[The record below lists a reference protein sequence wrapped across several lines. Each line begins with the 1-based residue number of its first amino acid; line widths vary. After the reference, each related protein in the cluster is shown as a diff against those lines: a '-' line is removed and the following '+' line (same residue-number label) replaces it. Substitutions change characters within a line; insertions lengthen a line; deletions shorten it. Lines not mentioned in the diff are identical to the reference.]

1 MSSTGRSMAANTK
14 AGRRNGSFKRSQ
26 DAMTER
32 SQRHKSKG
40 KRNGGGRSYQSRE
53 FKPDQ
58 RIYTVL
64 ISTRGGTAVYKAWEK
79 NDDAMNAHFGAADR
93 AGKRYFSFKDCRGK
107 ELTNVDL
114 QAGWRYKMTLRWN
127 DKKIARDGSEGD
139 WQDIRQWYQER
150 DAKRSSARFQEDRR
164 ADLEEEDEEC
174 QTPPRYLQDGEI
186 NDVNS
191 FPSLPSVRVVINA
204 KGEKSEPAVKI
215 HTEEGEHT
223 VDGWGSDEEETC
235 TSRGGDVVASLEKE
249 KAELLEMLADE

>member
-1 MSSTGRSMAANTK
+1 MAANTK

-26 DAMTER
+26 DAMTDR
-32 SQRHKSKG
+32 SQRNKGRG
-40 KRNGGGRSYQSRE
+40 KRDGGGRSYQSRD

-79 NDDAMNAHFGAADR
+79 NDDAMNAHFGEADR

-107 ELTNVDL
+107 ELSNVDL

-127 DKKIARDGSEGD
+127 ESKVARDGSQGD

-150 DAKRSSARFQEDRR
+150 DAKRSSARDQGDRR
-164 ADLEEEDEEC
+164 GFLEEEDGQC
-174 QTPPRYLQDGEI
+174 QTPPRSLQDGEI

-191 FPSLPSVRVVINA
+191 FPSLPRVQVVINT
-204 KGEKSEPAVKI
+204 KGKDSEPAVKI
-215 HTEEGEHT
+215 HTTEGEHT
-223 VDGWGSDEEETC
+223 VDGWGSDEEETS
-235 TSRGGDVVASLEKE
+235 TSKGGDVVASLEKE
-249 KAELLEMLADE
+249 KAELLEMLAED